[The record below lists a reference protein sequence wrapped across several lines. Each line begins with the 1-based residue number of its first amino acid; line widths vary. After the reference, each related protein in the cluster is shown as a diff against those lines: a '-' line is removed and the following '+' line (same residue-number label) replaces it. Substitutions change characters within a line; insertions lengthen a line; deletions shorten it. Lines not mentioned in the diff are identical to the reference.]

1 MARFTTR
8 ADRGDGL
15 DLRSVSHAG
24 DEVVSRIYFAVRDR
38 FWRTVPLTVHTGRH
52 TQTLTGFHFEATA
65 STGWPSH
72 PLEVV
77 LRYAA
82 DGDELSAEFEATA
95 RGGFDYARIGFCVL
109 FPSAVYRGRPAA
121 SWLDGTPTG
130 FEFPTRMVTRD
141 HRDLAAVR
149 FHRPFE
155 RVEGTLPGGTRVEFR
170 FAGERFEFEDQR
182 NWTDASYKAY
192 SVPPSAEPVA
202 AAGDRFA
209 QRIRVRA
216 TPPLLRRTDGEPGTA
231 IRLGAKLGVLPPI
244 GLYAGRLSPRSYRP
258 HAGFHELIAI
268 PPALA
273 GYDSIELP
281 VNGAVHAADD
291 DSVLEATAIHGDLV
305 EQARATGLPVR
316 LAPASFLD
324 VAGDWRDGA
333 GDYAPEPPPG
343 PLPARLL
350 GPLAA
355 TWVLASAAR
364 AVPAGVDALA
374 YLDARLPADSPAAR
388 AVARLAALCGG
399 DVLAVS
405 APPPLAALAV
415 RDADGVAVAVANTG
429 PDPVAFTLPDGR
441 TERLDGFASAWF
453 ATPASHRGAEQPC
466 SAPVQEAP
474 NRQLPGAVSAS

>member
-1 MARFTTR
+1 VARFTTR

-15 DLRSVSHAG
+15 DLRSVRHAG

-38 FWRTVPLTVHTGRH
+38 FWRTVPLTIHTGRC
-52 TQTLTGFHFEATA
+52 TETPTGFLFEATA
-65 STGWPSH
+65 STSWPSH
-72 PLEVV
+72 PLDVR

-95 RGGFDYARIGFCVL
+95 LGGFEYARIGFCVL

-121 SWLDGTPTG
+121 SWLDGRPTG

-192 SVPPSAEPVA
+192 SAPPPAGPHA
-202 AAGDRFA
+202 AAGDRFT
-209 QRIRVRA
+209 QRIRIRA
-216 TPPLLRRTDGEPGTA
+216 TPPAVRVADSAAGAA
-231 IRLGAKLGVLPPI
+231 IRLGSPVGVLPPVS
-244 GLYAGRLSPRSYRP
+244 LYASRLSPRSYRP

-316 LAPASFLD
+316 FAPASFLD

-355 TWVLASAAR
+355 TWVVASAAR
-364 AVPAGVDALA
+364 AVPAGADALA

-415 RDADGVAVAVANTG
+415 RDADGVTVAVANTG

-441 TERLDGFASAWF
+441 TGRLAGFASAWF
-453 ATPASHRGAEQPC
+453 AVPAA
-466 SAPVQEAP
+466 AAD
-474 NRQLPGAVSAS
+474 RQLPGAVSAS